1 MYEIMKS
8 TSKMLAIFSVLVLV
22 FGASVNAQTMD
33 SAMDRTVAPTG
44 VAVNELVGME
54 VRTHTGEEIASVDD
68 VILADDRVMEV
79 VLDYEGDL
87 VAVPIQDLRFTNR
100 DYVIYEGTRS
110 DLDAARDRYVYGA
123 GPFVYP
129 RAYSG
134 YYGADVRYG
143 SGLRSDRDMSEH
155 EFVFSG
161 PDRSD
166 AAYGAKGYGAELR
179 YGDKL
184 DRDAYYED
192 EEYVSDDYR
201 RGYYDRPYSDDYVHG
216 EGYGA
221 RLRYGSNLDRNR
233 DMYTDERYTRDEY
246 VRGYDESPRQYYGAD
261 VSYGS
266 GLRSDRAIEGESFV
280 YSGPDTGN
288 DLSYGARGYGADVRY
303 GDKLDRDTFA
313 EEDEGYISEERG
325 YYSRDDDHVYS
336 GPDSGDTEYGFEG
349 YGAELRF
356 GPK

>member
-1 MYEIMKS
+1 MYEIMKR
-8 TSKMLAIFSVLVLV
+8 TSKMLAIFSALALVL
-22 FGASVNAQTMD
+22 GASVNAQTRD
-33 SAMDRTVAPTG
+33 AAMAPTG
-44 VAVNELVGME
+44 VAVNEIVGME
-54 VRTHTGEEIASVDD
+54 VRTNAGEEIASVDD
-68 VILADDRVMEV
+68 VILADDHRVMEV

-87 VAVPIQDLRFTNR
+87 VAIPIQDLRFTNR

-110 DLDAARDRYVYGA
+110 DLDAARDRYVYGM

-134 YYGADVRYG
+134 SYGADVRYG
-143 SGLRSDRDMSEH
+143 SGFRTDRDMAGREP
-155 EFVFSG
+155 VYSG
-161 PDRSD
+161 PDTSETD
-166 AAYGAKGYGAELR
+166 YGATGYGAELR
-179 YGDKL
+179 FGDKL
-184 DRDAYYED
+184 DREAYYED
-192 EEYVSDDYR
+192 EGYARDDDR
-201 RGYYDRPYSDDYVHG
+201 RGYYDRPYASDDAYVHS

-221 RLRYGSNLDRNR
+221 RLRYGSGLDRKR

-246 VRGYDESPRQYYGAD
+246 VREYDESPRQYYGAD

-266 GLRSDRAIEGESFV
+266 GLRSDRAIEGESLV
-280 YSGPDTGN
+280 YSGPDTG
-288 DLSYGARGYGADVRY
+288 DDISYGARGYGADVRY
-303 GDKLDRDTFA
+303 GDKLNRDTFA
-313 EEDEGYISEERG
+313 EEGEGYISEERG